1 MEQTVKSG
9 PKDVFLHLFNILTFY
24 VSVIGFITLYVG
36 YITVLFPDPLNFY
49 FTSIANSIRVSTAI
63 LFIAVPAYLITSWF
77 LASDL
82 VKVPAKREACL
93 RKWLLY
99 FTLFISAITV
109 IVDLIIFIFNFLSG
123 ELTTQFFLKIL
134 VVLITAGAVFGYYI
148 WDLKRDDLKSKT
160 PKILAWIVSIVVLGS
175 IVWGFFLIGTPTDQR
190 NRRFDDTRVQNLQEL
205 QGQIINYWQQKEAL
219 PKELSVL
226 QDSISGFV
234 VPLDPMDKSFY
245 EYKVIDKLSFE
256 LCAVF
261 QTSSKNLSS
270 VVQETKPMYYG
281 ASLQQNWD
289 HEIGRT
295 CFTRNIDPQLYKP
308 VVNTVDVKAIR

>member
-1 MEQTVKSG
+1 MEQTAKSG

-36 YITVLFPDPLNFY
+36 YISVLFPDPLNFY
-49 FTSIANSIRVSTAI
+49 FTSIANNIRVSTAI

-77 LASDL
+77 LANDL
-82 VKVPAKREACL
+82 VKVPAKREARL

-109 IVDLIIFIFNFLSG
+109 IVDLIVFIFNFLSG

-134 VVLITAGAVFGYYI
+134 VVLITAGAVFSYYI
-148 WDLKRDDLKSKT
+148 WDLKRADLKSKT
-160 PKILAWIVSIVVLGS
+160 PKMLAWIVAVIVLGS
-175 IVWGFFLIGTPTDQR
+175 IVWGFFLIGTPVDQR

-205 QGQIINYWQQKEAL
+205 QSQIINYWQQKEVL
-219 PKELSVL
+219 PKELSAL
-226 QDSISGFV
+226 QDSISGFI
-234 VPLDPMDKSFY
+234 VPLDPMDKSSY

-261 QTSSKNLSS
+261 QTSSNDFKNSAL
-270 VVQETKPMYYG
+270 ETKPAYYG

-289 HEIGRT
+289 HKIGRA
-295 CFTRNIDPQLYKP
+295 CFTRNIDPDLYKP
-308 VVNTVDVKAIR
+308 VVNTVDVKQAR